1 VTLYDSLLY
10 QFRGNQRIK
19 LVWIII
25 ATLEITSKRGDR
37 GKFVKIGV
45 GGRVEQETRKAKRKK
60 SSTSR
65 ENSIVFIMVSYIV
78 LIFLV

>member
-1 VTLYDSLLY
+1 MTLYDSLLY

-37 GKFVKIGV
+37 GKFVKNRSWRTRV
-45 GGRVEQETRKAKRKK
+45 GRTTNAESQKK
-60 SSTSR
+60 KKVAPVVKIR
-65 ENSIVFIMVSYIV
+65 
-78 LIFLV
+78 